1 MNILVSFA
9 NNFLSLSLII
19 FFFSV
24 ACLFTRSYM
33 KIAWFFSDEKTKDF
47 LSLMQ
52 FLSICYYML
61 LLLFRI
67 EVNFSLKRMQ
77 TLATRFS
84 VDYDN
89 NSNKNDNDNDY
100 GSSDRNKL
108 QTRLCKQNNV

>member
-19 FFFSV
+19 FFFGR
-24 ACLFTRSYM
+24 LFIHSFLYENRLV
-33 KIAWFFSDEKTKDF
+33 FSDEKTKDF
-47 LSLMQ
+47 LSLLQ

-61 LLLFRI
+61 LLLFCI

>member
-1 MNILVSFA
+1 
-9 NNFLSLSLII
+9 
-19 FFFSV
+19 
-24 ACLFTRSYM
+24 M

-89 NSNKNDNDNDY
+89 NSNKND
-100 GSSDRNKL
+100 SDRNKL
-108 QTRLCKQNNV
+108 QTRLCKQNNVWMFCARAHFVQCVF